1 MMRRR
6 RTFFPDQRGL
16 AGMEFAFI
24 APIVVA
30 LLVLGVD
37 GWMRGSQLS
46 DMRAAM
52 HTGARYYESGGSD
65 DTVAQTVSTAA
76 WATKPQNGAMTV
88 VRACTCGSTPVA
100 CTTVCGGTS
109 LPSAFITLTASGT
122 YSGLLQSHAI
132 SETDVIRI
140 R

>member
-1 MMRRR
+1 MRPLRAFSR
-6 RTFFPDQRGL
+6 DQRGL
-16 AGMEFAFI
+16 AGVEFAFI

-37 GWMRGSQLS
+37 GWQRESQLS

-52 HTGARYYESGGSD
+52 HTGARYYETGGSD
-65 DTVAQTVSTAA
+65 DTIAQTVSAAA
-76 WATKPQNGAMTV
+76 WASKPQNGAATV

-109 LPSAFITLTASGT
+109 LPSVFITLTATGT
-122 YSGLLQSHAI
+122 YSGLVHSHVLSQS
-132 SETDVIRI
+132 DVIRV